1 MPISGREFSSAERDV
16 TYEYLAKQVICA
28 PLVADPTPRPA
39 IKVSLNWQSKHQKRI
54 ARIPTRFDAN
64 IDRHLAPRS
73 SSAMPV
79 EKTMIWSE
87 YHESTKHSIES
98 LKRAPHLLD
107 WANMPDPFRQYEGV
121 PVLDLPADP
130 PTPEVPA
137 LAVLNGVSGTT
148 PAADAATFLSQLLF
162 YSAAI
167 SASKRVPSTGDRYAL
182 RVNPSSGN
190 LHPTEF
196 HFFTRGL
203 NEWPDGL
210 YHYRPSS
217 HMAEQR
223 ALGDLNLNLAD
234 SDSSAPVVFALTSI
248 AWRES
253 WKYRDRAYRYC
264 LHDIGHAWQALALAA
279 QALGC
284 DGFAFG
290 HFRDDEVSQSCG
302 LEPDEW
308 PMLIVELRGRP
319 IPVGE
324 RQTCQPVWYG
334 GHANQISTQTIA
346 YTRIEEIHTVTKLS
360 RHSQSSISAAEPPPT
375 GSGEI
380 KLPFAAS
387 SQRAFGEVARRRRSA
402 LNFQGSGMHSMSLAQ
417 LSGILSVA
425 SRPFSSDFAG
435 TRFIQLY
442 LYAHR
447 IDGLQPGVYRLWP
460 DRAELERIRSGDQ
473 RVPAAGLSLGQDLAG
488 NACVAFS
495 MIGDLDRAIRAH
507 GDRGYRYVHFEAG
520 AIGHRLYLAA
530 EAFGLAAT
538 GIGAFYDEEVHRH
551 LNLTPK
557 EGQVVYHFAIG
568 YPVPD
573 SRLSA

>member
-1 MPISGREFSSAERDV
+1 MTWR
-16 TYEYLAKQVICA
+16 
-28 PLVADPTPRPA
+28 
-39 IKVSLNWQSKHQKRI
+39 
-54 ARIPTRFDAN
+54 
-64 IDRHLAPRS
+64 
-73 SSAMPV
+73 
-79 EKTMIWSE
+79 E

-98 LKRAPHLLD
+98 LRRAPHFLD
-107 WANMPDPFRQYEGV
+107 WANMPDPFRHYEGV

-130 PTPEVPA
+130 PAPEVPA
-137 LAVLNGVSGTT
+137 LAVLNGVSG
-148 PAADAATFLSQLLF
+148 AASAGNGPSFLSQLLF

-196 HFFTRGL
+196 HFLTRDL
-203 NEWPDGL
+203 NDWPDGL
-210 YHYRPSS
+210 YHYCPSA

-223 ALGDLNLNLAD
+223 ARGDLNNLT
-234 SDSSAPVVFALTSI
+234 DSSAPIVFILTSI

-279 QALGC
+279 RAIRC
-284 DGFAFG
+284 DTFAFG
-290 HFRDDEVSQSCG
+290 HFRDDEVSQFCG
-302 LEPDEW
+302 FPEDEW
-308 PMLIVELRGRP
+308 PMLIVELRGTS
-319 IPVGE
+319 IPVCE
-324 RQTCQPVWYG
+324 PHACQPVWYG
-334 GHANQISTQTIA
+334 AHPNQISTETTA
-346 YTRIEEIHTVTKLS
+346 YPRIDEIQMATKLS
-360 RHSQSSISAAEPPPT
+360 DDGQRRISAAEPPAT

-380 KLPFAAS
+380 KLPIGAS
-387 SQRAFGEVARRRRSA
+387 SQRSFGEVARRRRSA
-402 LNFQGSGMHSMSLAQ
+402 LNFLGGLHSMSLAQ
-417 LSGILSVA
+417 LSAILSAA

-435 TRFIQLY
+435 ARFIQLY

-447 IDGLQPGVYRLWP
+447 VDGLQPGVYRLWP
-460 DRAELERIRSGDQ
+460 DHAELEQIRSGDQ

-495 MIGDLDRAIRAH
+495 MIGDLDRAVRAH

-530 EAFGLAAT
+530 EAFRLAAT
-538 GIGAFYDEEVHRH
+538 GIGAFYDEEVHRY
-551 LNLTPK
+551 LNLTSK
-557 EGQVVYHFAIG
+557 QGQVVYHFAIG

-573 SRLSA
+573 SRLTA